1 MNRTDSPL
9 TARKIATA
17 VLSLGLSLV
26 IARLGVDPRW
36 RFAVWG
42 LIAAN
47 ELRGLAMV
55 YEFGAAAFRAAAG
68 V

>member
-1 MNRTDSPL
+1 MEQADSPL
-9 TARKIATA
+9 TARKIASA

-26 IARLGVDPRW
+26 IARLGLNPRW
-36 RFAVWG
+36 RFAVWA

-55 YEFGAAAFRAAAG
+55 YEFGAAAFRA
-68 V
+68 VI